1 MGWWEAEKVARKG
14 AATTGKF
21 GQEGLKNQAV
31 RYLRKHPESVNHLTF
46 RELREQIVMHPDAQ
60 PRELSLR

>member
-1 MGWWEAEKVARKG
+1 MAQKVSQTIEKVEI
-14 AATTGKF
+14 
-21 GQEGLKNQAV
+21 EGLKNQEV

-46 RELREQIVMHPDAQ
+46 GEVREQIVMHPDAQ